1 MKICLQCSEPLPP
14 DTWNCVACGWNAAQI
29 NGLTTCAPEFSGS
42 GDGFDAEAF
51 ALLAKTEEKSF
62 WFVNRNR
69 LIIWALQAYF
79 PDTRSFFEVG
89 CGTGFVLSGIAQ
101 AYPALHLTGS
111 ELFPEGLQF
120 AAQRLPQAELL
131 QMDARKIPFVD
142 EFDVVGAFDV
152 LEHIEEDELVLQ
164 QIFLLFLPGGSLMLT
179 VPQHQFLWSQVDEE
193 SHHVRRYSA
202 QDLRTK
208 VEREGFSIIRSTSF
222 VSFLLPALLFS
233 RFKSRASENQK
244 NSSCELE
251 LPSRLNTALDW
262 VMRSEAVGLRLGLN
276 YPCGGSLLLL
286 GRKPTE

>member
-1 MKICLQCSEPLPP
+1 MKICMQCSAPLAP
-14 DTWNCVACGWNAAQI
+14 DAWSCVACGWNAEHL

-42 GDGFDAEAF
+42 GGGFDAEAF

-69 LIIWALQAYF
+69 LIIWALQTYF
-79 PDTRSFFEVG
+79 PDTRSFLEVG

-131 QMDARKIPFVD
+131 QMDARHIPFVD

-164 QIFLLFLPGGSLMLT
+164 QIFRAIKPGGGLMLT

-251 LPSRLNTALDW
+251 LPRRLNTALDL
-262 VMRSEAVGLRLGLN
+262 VMRSEGVGLRLGLN

-286 GRKPTE
+286 ARKPTE

>member
-1 MKICLQCSEPLPP
+1 MKICLQCDSPEVSEDWL
-14 DTWNCVACGWNAAQI
+14 CAACGWSVQRA
-29 NGLTTCAPEFSGS
+29 NGLPVCAPEFSRS
-42 GDGFDAEAF
+42 ESGFDAEAF

-69 LIIWALQAYF
+69 LIIWALQTYF
-79 PDTRSFFEVG
+79 PDTRSFLEVG

-131 QMDARKIPFVD
+131 QMDARHIPVVD

-164 QIFLLFLPGGSLMLT
+164 QIFRAIKPGGGLMLT

-251 LPSRLNTALDW
+251 LPRRLNTALDL
-262 VMRSEAVGLRLGLN
+262 VMRSEGIGLRLGLN

-286 GRKPTE
+286 ARKPTE